1 MLIHS
6 TIPTLVKHCLSSE
19 PRGSHIAYISFAADL
34 KILYNDWPYGIDTK
48 IIHLVVWTK
57 FELEDDPA
65 TGELT
70 APMRKKIDDFV
81 ERTFRSRV
89 PRDNVIWFKN
99 WRSLKSVHG
108 IEHFHVMLHAPDMD
122 FIKEITHGDIPA
134 SQSLQP

>member
-6 TIPTLVKHCLSSE
+6 TSPTLVKHCLSSE

-89 PRDNVIWFKN
+89 PRDNVCLSPDPGRRKS
-99 WRSLKSVHG
+99 RSR
-108 IEHFHVMLHAPDMD
+108 
-122 FIKEITHGDIPA
+122 
-134 SQSLQP
+134 QC

>member
-1 MLIHS
+1 MVTLLIA
-6 TIPTLVKHCLSSE
+6 
-19 PRGSHIAYISFAADL
+19 GFADDL

-70 APMRKKIDDFV
+70 APTRQKIDKFV

-89 PRDNVIWFKN
+89 PGDNVCFSPDSDSG
-99 WRSLKSVHG
+99 R
-108 IEHFHVMLHAPDMD
+108 FTFPTMLTAGQGHLVQELEVFEVCPWDRAFPCHA
-122 FIKEITHGDIPA
+122 A
-134 SQSLQP
+134 